1 MIKTNMKKK
10 AMLISEPRPTAIK
23 VSLEV
28 CVYILGD

>member
-1 MIKTNMKKK
+1 MTKTNMKKK
-10 AMLISEPRPTAIK
+10 AMLISEPWSKAIK